1 MTRLI
6 VLVLILACNVSA
18 QEKPRRVVQVL
29 SGDLMLLE
37 SGERL
42 RLMGA
47 DAPVVAEGKRPGQ
60 EPWATAAREALKSL
74 VLGKEVSI
82 DGLGLKQDEYGRRI
96 GLVRVGELWVDKEMV
111 ARGHAVVQPNQYLD
125 RKLRME
131 LLEAQNEARKQGL
144 GIWAPANPLASP
156 PREFRAA
163 HKLSEGD
170 DSKVDAWK
178 YAAKKQPEKITGD
191 LIIREQKEKKG
202 VDPKLAQ
209 IQRVMDL
216 NTPPPSSKAPG
227 IEQANLMYEALRQIK
242 LKVDAGISMSEL
254 ERLTSDAEARYRTL
268 SGIDKALMGDFSDA
282 VEGYRLALTAYQKSR
297 QASGADIEKYKK
309 VMSEALELADRAIEL
324 SRRRL
329 EHLKKPRD

>member
-1 MTRLI
+1 MARLI
-6 VLVLILACNVSA
+6 LLLLILACSAHA
-18 QEKPRRVVQVL
+18 QEKKVVQVI
-29 SGDLMLLE
+29 SGDLMVLE
-37 SGERL
+37 GGERL

-47 DAPVVAEGKRPGQ
+47 DAPVLAEGKRPGQ
-60 EPWATAAREALKSL
+60 EPWATRAKEALTSL
-74 VLGKEVSI
+74 VLGKNVSI
-82 DGLGLKQDEYGRRI
+82 DGLGLRQDEYGRRI
-96 GLVRVGELWVDKEMV
+96 GMVRVGDLWVDKEMIS
-111 ARGHAVVQPNQYLD
+111 RGHAVVQPNQYLD
-125 RKLRME
+125 RKSRME

-144 GIWAPANPLASP
+144 GIWSSANPLPMP

-178 YAAKKQPEKITGD
+178 YAVKKQPEKVAGD

-216 NTPPPSSKAPG
+216 NTPAPAAKAPG
-227 IEQANLMYEALRQIK
+227 LEQAASMYETLRQIK
-242 LKVDAGISMSEL
+242 LKVDAGVSMPEL
-254 ERLTSDAEARYRTL
+254 ERLTSEAEAKYRSLTGV
-268 SGIDKALMGDFSDA
+268 GIDKALMGDFSDA

-297 QASGADIEKYKK
+297 QATSTDTEKYKK
-309 VMSEALELADRAIEL
+309 VMNEALELADRAIEL